1 MSEPCIFLC
10 DDDEGVRSSI
20 VFLLRQHDLAVVP
33 YASGPELLSALDRAT
48 APLRGIFVLDVR
60 MEPLSGLQV
69 HEALISRG
77 LASRMPVLFLS
88 GHGDIPMAVGAMARG
103 AFSFVEKPY
112 ADEALVQLMRQALAL
127 ELQWHAR
134 VARHD
139 ALRQLISSLPRQQL
153 RLMPMVAAGELN
165 KTIAWKMELS
175 VRTVE
180 EHRRK
185 IFERLNVHSA
195 AELATLLAEARTA
208 GIDIPTEPP
217 QAGSSPRGY
226 ET

>member
-1 MSEPCIFLC
+1 MTEPCIYLC
-10 DDDEGVRSSI
+10 DDDEGVRTSLA
-20 VFLLRQHDLAVVP
+20 FLLRQHDLEVTT
-33 YASGPELLSALDRAT
+33 YASGPELLAAVDGSPT
-48 APLRGIFVLDVR
+48 PLRGIFVLDVR

-77 LASRMPVLFLS
+77 LDRRMPVLFLS

-103 AFSFVEKPY
+103 AFSFAEKPY
-112 ADEALVQLMRQALAL
+112 ADDALVQLIHQALAL
-127 ELQWHAR
+127 EVQWHGRMAR
-134 VARHD
+134 VD
-139 ALRQLISSLPRQQL
+139 ALRQLIEGLSRQQV
-153 RLMPMVAAGELN
+153 RLMPLVAAGELN
-165 KTIAWKMELS
+165 KTIAWKMALS

-208 GIDIPTEPP
+208 GIAISTGEAP
-217 QAGSSPRGY
+217 
-226 ET
+226 

>member
-1 MSEPCIFLC
+1 MTDQTIFLC
-10 DDDEGVRSSI
+10 DDDEGVRSSMS
-20 VFLLRQHDLAVVP
+20 FLLRQHGFKVVA
-33 YASGPELLSALDRAT
+33 YASGPDLLTALTAFAT
-48 APLRGIFVLDVR
+48 APRGICILDVR

-69 HEALISRG
+69 HEALIANG

-103 AFSFVEKPY
+103 AFNFVEKPY
-112 ADEALVQLMRQALAL
+112 ANDALVQLIQRALDL
-127 ELQWHAR
+127 EVVWHDRIAR
-134 VARHD
+134 CD
-139 ALRQLISSLPRQQL
+139 SLRQLLGGLSRQQV

-185 IFERLNVHSA
+185 IFDRLNLHSA
-195 AELATLLAEARTA
+195 AELATLLAEARSA
-208 GIDIPTEPP
+208 GIEMPVDAEPP
-217 QAGSSPRGY
+217 A
-226 ET
+226 

>member
-1 MSEPCIFLC
+1 MTEPTIFLC

-20 VFLLRQHDLAVVP
+20 AFLLRQHDLKVVT
-33 YASGPELLSALDRAT
+33 YASGPELLAALDAAT

-69 HEALISRG
+69 HDALIARG
-77 LASRMPVLFLS
+77 WAKRMPVLFLS
-88 GHGDIPMAVGAMARG
+88 GHGDIPMAVGAMAKG
-103 AFSFVEKPY
+103 AFHFVEKPY
-112 ADEALVQLMRQALAL
+112 ADDALVQLMQRAL
-127 ELQWHAR
+127 ELEVQWHKR
-134 VARHD
+134 TARHD
-139 ALRQLISSLPRQQL
+139 ALRALLCSLSRQQV
-153 RLMPMVAAGELN
+153 RLMPLVAAGELN

-195 AELATLLAEARTA
+195 AELATLLAEARAA
-208 GIDIPTEPP
+208 GVDLPPVSATE
-217 QAGSSPRGY
+217 
-226 ET
+226 E

>member
-1 MSEPCIFLC
+1 MNEPTIFLC

-20 VFLLRQHDLAVVP
+20 AFLLRQHDLRVETF
-33 YASGPELLSALDRAT
+33 ASGPELLGALDTWTTPR
-48 APLRGIFVLDVR
+48 RGVFVLDVR

-69 HEALISRG
+69 HDALIGRG
-77 LASRMPVLFLS
+77 LGSRLPVIFLS
-88 GHGDIPMAVGAMARG
+88 GHGDIPMAVSAMAKG
-103 AFSFVEKPY
+103 AINFVEKPY
-112 ADEALVQLMRQALAL
+112 ADDALVELLRRALDL
-127 ELQWHAR
+127 EAQWHAR
-134 VARHD
+134 VGRQD
-139 ALRQLISSLPRQQL
+139 ALRQLMAGLSRQQV
-153 RLMPMVAAGELN
+153 RLMPLVAAGELN

-208 GIDIPTEPP
+208 GIDIP
-217 QAGSSPRGY
+217 QADSPV
-226 ET
+226 